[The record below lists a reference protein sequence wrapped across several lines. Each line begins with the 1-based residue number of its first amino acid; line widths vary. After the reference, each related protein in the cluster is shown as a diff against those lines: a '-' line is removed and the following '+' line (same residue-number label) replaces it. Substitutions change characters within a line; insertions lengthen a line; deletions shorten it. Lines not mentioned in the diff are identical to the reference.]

1 MVCLPGS
8 LSGSRGVAASTGG
21 PTAPPA
27 ALDRGDSGHSGSLG
41 AQVLRGERVPLTCCD
56 TSGDLSPQEA
66 NFDFLMFRE
75 KCAEQVPLLCSF
87 INSFFHPPAH

>member
-8 LSGSRGVAASTGG
+8 LSGLRGVAAGTGG

-41 AQVLRGERVPLTCCD
+41 AQGEGSQQESPLPRLSGQEQGRREQSSRRCCRGN
-56 TSGDLSPQEA
+56 QEA
-66 NFDFLMFRE
+66 R
-75 KCAEQVPLLCSF
+75 
-87 INSFFHPPAH
+87 